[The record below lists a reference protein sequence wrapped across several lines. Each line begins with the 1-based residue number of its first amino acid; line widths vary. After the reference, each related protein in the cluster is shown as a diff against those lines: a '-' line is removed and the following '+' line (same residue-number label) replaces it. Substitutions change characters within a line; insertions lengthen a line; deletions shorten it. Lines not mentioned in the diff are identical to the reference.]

1 MPSILAEG
9 CPITNT
15 CLYCSPSSPV
25 NCSVSQP
32 DPYSYEYVCE
42 APSHCSPRAVSRA
55 SYGRYCFGELSITNE
70 DTVSFM
76 ARDLTYL
83 APNSCLD
90 IRGSPVMRNCSNISL
105 QVSSFEKSHTV
116 WCFCNE
122 DDCQR
127 LMVVTLFID
136 QPDSTSSSVPIMPSS
151 SSIISISS
159 AAASLSSSS
168 FGFTTMLTHSSS
180 SAAIQSVLLS
190 TIPPTSNP
198 STTRSVPPTTTTDG
212 SSMKE
217 IGLICK

>member
-1 MPSILAEG
+1 MPSILAES
-9 CPITNT
+9 CPIPNT

-32 DPYSYEYVCE
+32 DPYSYKYVCE
-42 APSHCSPRAVSRA
+42 APSHCTPRAVSQA
-55 SYGRYCFGELSITNE
+55 TYGRYCFGSLNITNE
-70 DTVSFM
+70 NTVSFM
-76 ARDLTYL
+76 AQDLSYQTT
-83 APNSCLD
+83 NSCVD
-90 IRGSPVMRNCSNISL
+90 IRGDPVMRNCSNISL
-105 QVSSFEKSHTV
+105 QVSSFEESHTV

-136 QPDSTSSSVPIMPSS
+136 QPDSASSTVPIMPSS

-159 AAASLSSSS
+159 AAASLSSS

-180 SAAIQSVLLS
+180 AAAIQSVLLS
-190 TIPPTSNP
+190 TIPPTSHP

-212 SSMKE
+212 FP
-217 IGLICK
+217 ICK